1 MKSSPSRGISS
12 LPKINPAGA
21 DNLPNTRRNTLSKYS
36 MLNNHSVCVY
46 IYTTTASTQTV
57 FSERRLRYIY
67 STSMENSSEILR
79 LVFSAADGI
88 PALESMGLRCRSML
102 EQIHSICTILPH
114 FTSCHAQCKQ
124 AETKKTIDTHTC
136 CLLYQDPLDL
146 NINGKN
152 LLRGSN
158 R

>member
-36 MLNNHSVCVY
+36 MLRNHSVCLY

-57 FSERRLRYIY
+57 FSEGRLRYIH
-67 STSMENSSEILR
+67 STSIENSSEILR

-102 EQIHSICTILPH
+102 EQIHSICIINNRYAHLLP
-114 FTSCHAQCKQ
+114 FISGSSRLEYQRRESFARIKQ
-124 AETKKTIDTHTC
+124 VKLLSVADKLKK
-136 CLLYQDPLDL
+136 
-146 NINGKN
+146 
-152 LLRGSN
+152 
-158 R
+158 